1 MFCVWSSSVEWAI
14 FHEPQ
19 CHRWPARSAD
29 VLDVGHV
36 MTKLTKFE
44 NSPKIRLSEYR
55 HAIFFSEQ
63 NWPSSVRLRRDRV
76 NTPSGLRATC
86 DRRWPVF
93 EKSDFRIF
101 DFEHLLTGSGN
112 KNRKLGSVTTPERV
126 SSFQKWKQRV
136 DITYRSPAIAPPVL
150 WKRVFLF
157 DIWKFAKNPFPV
169 RSTSGFDRTT

>member
-44 NSPKIRLSEYR
+44 NSPKIRFSEYR

-76 NTPSGLRATC
+76 NTTSGLRATC
-86 DRRWPVF
+86 DRRWALF

-112 KNRKLGSVTTPERV
+112 TFAKCYRPITPTMVPCVEQKKLRP
-126 SSFQKWKQRV
+126 
-136 DITYRSPAIAPPVL
+136 DITSGSRDLEPPVL
-150 WKRVFLF
+150 WKRVFLI